1 MRLTWATSL
10 VALLLTSTPFTV
22 AEDIHCDKNKP
33 CEVGCCGTNNVCG
46 TGPDYCSKAKCIN
59 SCTYKAEC
67 NPGKW
72 DSQYFNAT
80 KCPLNVCCSKFGF
93 CGTTEEFCGKETV
106 KRPSCN
112 IGSQSVKRVIGYYGS
127 GGATRKCNPM
137 IPDAFPQGIYT
148 HIYFAFGSIDPKS
161 FKVVPANAGDQQLYS
176 QLSSLKTRDS
186 GQELWLSIGGWAFS
200 DKGSPTAT
208 TFSDLVNADE
218 TRQNVFF
225 ASLTLFMQTW
235 GFTGIDIDWEYP
247 VDKDRS
253 GRQSDFKAYPRF
265 LKRLKSALGDYKYG
279 LSVTLPTSYWYLQH
293 FDLENIEPSVDWF
306 NVMSYDLHGAWDI
319 GNKWTG
325 AFVGAHTNLTEIT
338 SSLDLLWRNK
348 VSPSKVV
355 LGLAFYGRSVTLASS
370 SCSEPGCPYLSAGDA
385 GCSGEAGILFNS
397 EISDLIR
404 EKKLRPKLYKD
415 AAIKTI
421 QWNNDQWVS
430 YDDRDT
436 WKLKA
441 NFLKSQCLS
450 GVLVWAVDYDDD
462 KHSYSN
468 GLAAALGIKVNV
480 DSGSGL
486 TIKLPDKRE
495 DSQDFCYFTNCGQ
508 TCPSGYTEIARGGK
522 DSEIMLDATECLPGQ
537 DQVQTLCC
545 PKSSKVPKCQ
555 WRGYQGNDHC
565 PVGCNAGEVAV
576 GTHHQGC
583 KKSGWQT
590 ACCEATD
597 STGPW
602 SKCGWTVDCYD
613 DDDSTCPKGFS
624 SFVVGSRG
632 GFGGQ
637 KSCKKGKKYNY
648 CCTETP
654 KPFKNCEWVGHEVS
668 FPNEQACTNT
678 CPHGSTRI
686 AAQDISTSWSTSGYL
701 AHTDKCTYGFEAYCC
716 AGDKESNKDE
726 RDIIV
731 YQDKDAKEFDYAL
744 QRFLRDPVCPDEE
757 IEFGGDDG
765 LSTDEG
771 LSARNLLLGR
781 ATDNSAVLAVLLP
794 IMGVWVTSREPRLD
808 LTEIYNRDVRAAG
821 YAQSAANLTTF
832 QQLLYQS
839 DWNGRPRYSGRAV
852 ARMALCDLAESREG
866 LENLAT
872 VPAALCEVPS
882 STGSEAQKRDIQAR
896 TINVNVMT
904 DRGKGGVQPSA
915 AYIFQAIKAG
925 HLSLHYL
932 RWLPPSPTSRQVI
945 LEVAYWIG
953 PSPGVEDPANSYR
966 NLYRD
971 RSHRNAV
978 DRWVVFHFHIPL
990 DANTFWTEPS
1000 GVNDYYLGV
1009 SSFGMYHSQGTHR
1022 PNPPRGY
1029 RGPVDYRAEW
1039 VYSSSYAGGSS
1050 NTGALTN
1057 YNQRREPFNCRI
1069 PEHGPAP
1076 GPAFYLGRD
1085 YTSQIN
1091 DLITANRDPQLAVLI
1106 NEFGMGLHQAGVFRS
1121 ANLARIWPIARNG
1134 NLPPAGSSWGDQEYS
1149 PGPQAFQINFDLN
1162 GARVNNV
1169 QNADP

>member
-67 NPGKW
+67 NPG
-72 DSQYFNAT
+72 N
-80 KCPLNVCCSKFGF
+80 KFGF

-306 NVMSYDLHGAWDI
+306 NVISYDLHGAWDI

-370 SCSEPGCPYLSAGDA
+370 SCSEPGCLYLSAGDA
-385 GCSGEAGILFNS
+385 RCSGEAGILFNS

-613 DDDSTCPKGFS
+613 DDDSTCPKGFL

-716 AGDKESNKDE
+716 AGDKESDKDE

-781 ATDNSAVLAVLLP
+781 ATDNSAVLA
-794 IMGVWVTSREPRLD
+794 
-808 LTEIYNRDVRAAG
+808 IYNRDVRAAG

-866 LENLAT
+866 LENLAI

-953 PSPGVEDPANSYR
+953 PSPGVEDRANSYR

-978 DRWVVFHFHIPL
+978 DRWVIFHFHIPL

-1022 PNPPRGY
+1022 PNSPRGY
-1029 RGPVDYRAEW
+1029 RGPVDYRAE
-1039 VYSSSYAGGSS
+1039 YSSSYAGGSS

>member
-397 EISDLIR
+397 EISDLIC

-716 AGDKESNKDE
+716 AGDKESDKDE